1 MVVTMA
7 FSMKGF
13 DLPRFKEQVVGLFKV
28 FRLSNKKAAPG
39 PHPIDEAINEGAK
52 AINTPIPGP
61 TIPGVE
67 KLSSTRLNA
76 VVNPA
81 VDRSHQL
88 DKLRTTAKDLGI
100 PQSSKEVWFGQQTNK
115 FDPLLLA
122 SQDAAHRNR
131 RTARLSQA
139 NLTSTRLRALAE
151 SMEEHSDL

>member
-1 MVVTMA
+1 MVVTMG
-7 FSMKGF
+7 FSIKGF
-13 DLPRFKEQVVGLFKV
+13 NLPRIKEQVAGLFKV
-28 FRLSNKKAAPG
+28 LRPIKKKAAPG
-39 PHPIDEAINEGAK
+39 PHPVDEAINEGAK

-67 KLSSTRLNA
+67 RLSSTRLNA
-76 VVNPA
+76 LVNPA

-88 DKLRTTAKDLGI
+88 DKLRSTAKDLGI
-100 PQSSKEVWFGQQTNK
+100 PQSSKEVWFGQQSNK

-122 SQDAAHRNR
+122 SQDATHRNR
-131 RTARLSQA
+131 RNTRLSQA